1 MSSGAVICSGRIARG
16 AFVGRTLIPVLVA
29 LLGELALAGASPPMY
44 FEHLSVRDGLSQST
58 VNVVHQDS
66 QGFIWIGT
74 ESGLNRYDG
83 YEVRRYQSRRDDPT
97 SLTSDY
103 IWDIAEDSAGNLWLA
118 TDGGGV
124 VRWMRQADR
133 FQSFPVERDRRQS
146 GGAISSSSV
155 RSLALG
161 GDGKVW
167 IGTRGGGLNRLD
179 PTTGRVDVFRAGD
192 PATGALASDEVG
204 SLLVDSRNRLWVGT
218 AAGLHRYDASSGNFV
233 RYFHDPERADSLSDD
248 TVVAIAEDTGGSLW
262 VGTFE
267 GGLNR
272 MVESALGTVSFERF
286 QADPNTPGSLSH
298 NYVRAIQSDSFGRLW
313 VGTAD
318 GLNLFNAADKTFN
331 TYRNTKL
338 DPNSLAG
345 NYIMGLYEDAG
356 GLLWVGTRSGG
367 VSRWNPR
374 SWSMGHFTGEW
385 LGDSIVTALVTDAQG
400 KLWIGTLGNGLGLLD
415 PTTREL
421 RLDSP
426 EQSLGP
432 QLQDTRTMTLL
443 IDRREN
449 MWIGTMTG
457 GLHRY
462 DPKTGKTDVFRNE
475 PGNPQSI
482 GADGIMSL
490 FEAADGSVWA
500 GTHGGGV
507 SSLEPGSDRWRGW
520 AHDPLD
526 DHALSGPRATVITQ
540 TPDGTIWVG
549 TDNAGLN
556 RYDPSI
562 DGFHVFRSD
571 RSDPQMLPS
580 DAIFALHVT
589 GDGTLWLGTAQ
600 GDLIEVDY
608 SAESPDGVVFRSV
621 EEVGL
626 QLNAIYGIESDTAGR
641 LWLSTNNGLMRYD
654 PATGDGKLYRR
665 SHGLQGDEFNFA
677 AHHSSGEG
685 MLFFGGVN
693 GINAFFPDDIED
705 AARPPPLVITDIR
718 IFNLP
723 AETGLPP
730 SLVRSLTLDHTQ
742 DMLSFSFTAL
752 DFNAPGEN
760 RYEYRMVGFDRDWNS
775 VGPLNQATY
784 TNLDA
789 GSYVFKVRAAN
800 SDGVW
805 SGSRSIDVRVL
816 PAPWETIWA
825 YMAYVTLAILLVAS
839 LLLWQ
844 RVRHERKAEM
854 RRLENFDK
862 LTGLP
867 NRKLFTE
874 RLETAIEDAAERDEG
889 IAVIHI
895 DLDKFKRV
903 NDTLG
908 QAAGDNVIKEI
919 SSRLAQ
925 EVTQSS
931 DGLGRRELA
940 HVGGDEFIVF
950 VRHMSAMPEAERLA
964 SLLRDRICMPVQH
977 VGNEFVVTASLG
989 IASYPEHGESSE
1001 QLLAQADT
1009 ATFKVK
1015 QEGGN
1020 ALVRYTRRMNSRS
1033 VQRFELENDLRT
1045 AIKQGELEIYFQ
1057 PKFSARTFEIVGA
1070 EALLRW
1076 RHPTRGFVSPAE
1088 FIPIAEESGLIGDLG
1103 HFVSYAASQ
1112 QQGIWQRNGLEVVP
1126 IAINLSA
1133 AEFHRGDPV
1142 ETLRLATDVADIS
1155 PTLIEVEITESML
1168 FRDLGEVARSLATL
1182 RELGFSLSVDDFGTG
1197 YSSLGYLRDL
1207 PLDALKID
1215 RQFVSDIGEDAV
1227 SGPICEAIIGV
1238 AHSLDLRVIAEGIE
1252 TEVQLRA
1259 LQRSGCDEFQGFL
1272 FARPLTSTQ
1281 FEYWLLN
1288 RRHPLGERYAIAE
1301 ESKARA
1307 S

>member
-1 MSSGAVICSGRIARG
+1 MS
-16 AFVGRTLIPVLVA
+16 RTLIVVLVA
-29 LLGELALAGASPPMY
+29 LLGELALASASPPMY
-44 FEHLSVRDGLSQST
+44 FEHLSVQDGLSQST

-83 YEVRRYQSRRDDPT
+83 YEVRRYQSRRDDPS
-97 SLTSDY
+97 SLPSDY
-103 IWDIAEDSAGNLWLA
+103 IWDIEEDADGNLWLA

-124 VRWMRQADR
+124 VRWVRATDK
-133 FQSFPVERDRRQS
+133 FQSFAVDRDGRQS
-146 GGAISSSSV
+146 GGALSSGSV
-155 RSLALG
+155 RSIALG
-161 GDGKVW
+161 ADDKVW

-179 PTTGRVDVFRAGD
+179 PATGLVDIFRAGD
-192 PATGALASDEVG
+192 PGTGALASDEVRA
-204 SLLVDSRNRLWVGT
+204 LLIDSRNRLWVGT
-218 AAGLHRYDASSGNFV
+218 VEGLHRYDASSGNFI
-233 RYFHDPERADSLSDD
+233 RYTHDPSRPESLSDN
-248 TVVAIAEDTGGSLW
+248 TVVAIAEDSAGSLW

-272 MVESALGTVSFERF
+272 LVESALGTVSFEHFR
-286 QADPNTPGSLSH
+286 ADPKTPGSLSH

-318 GLNLFNAADKTFN
+318 GLNLLNAAEGTFS
-331 TYRNTKL
+331 TYRDSKL
-338 DPNSLAG
+338 DSNSLAG

-374 SWSMGHFTGEW
+374 SWSMGHFAGGW
-385 LGDSIVTALVTDAQG
+385 LDNSIVTALVADREN
-400 KLWIGTLGNGLGLLD
+400 KLWIGTLGNGLAQLD
-415 PTTREL
+415 PTSREL
-421 RLDSP
+421 RVDSAERP
-426 EQSLGP
+426 LGP
-432 QLQDTRTMTLL
+432 VLEDTRTMSLM
-443 IDRREN
+443 IDQAESL
-449 MWIGTMTG
+449 WVGTMTG
-457 GLHRY
+457 GVHRY
-462 DPKTGKTDVFRNE
+462 DPTTGETVVYRNV
-475 PGNPQSI
+475 PGDPNSI
-482 GADGIMSL
+482 SANGIMSL
-490 FEAADGSVWA
+490 FEAGDGSVWV

-507 SSLEPGSDRWRGW
+507 SVLDKATGRWKQW
-520 AHDPLD
+520 PHDPLN
-526 DHALSGPRATVITQ
+526 DHALSGPRASVIAQ

-556 RYDPSI
+556 RFDPQLQ
-562 DGFHVFRSD
+562 GFHVFRSD
-571 RSDPQMLPS
+571 RSDPNKLPS
-580 DAIFALHVT
+580 DAVFALHVAE
-589 GDGTLWLGTAQ
+589 DGTLWLGTAQ

-608 SAESPDGVVFRSV
+608 AGASPGDVVFRSV
-621 EEVGL
+621 EEIGL
-626 QLNAIYGIESDTAGR
+626 QLNAIYGIQSDEAGR
-641 LWLSTNNGLMRYD
+641 LWLSTNNGLMRYN
-654 PATGDGKLYRR
+654 PQNGESKLYRR

-677 AHHSSGEG
+677 AHDRGANG

-693 GINAFFPDDIED
+693 GLNAFFPDDVED
-705 AARPPPLVITDIR
+705 PARPPPVVITDIR

-723 AETGLPP
+723 AQTEDPP
-730 SLVRSLTLDHTQ
+730 SLVRALTLDHTQ
-742 DMLSFSFTAL
+742 DMISFAFAAL

-760 RYEYRMVGFDRDWNS
+760 RYEYRLVGFDRDWNT

-789 GSYVFKVRAAN
+789 GSYVFQVRAAN

-825 YMAYVTLAILLVAS
+825 YIAYVATALLLVLG

-844 RVRHERKAEM
+844 RQRHEREAEM

-874 RLETAIEDAAERDEG
+874 RLQEGIDEASERDEG
-889 IAVIHI
+889 MAVIHI
-895 DLDKFKRV
+895 DLDKFKRI

-908 QAAGDNVIKEI
+908 QAVGDNVIKEI

-925 EVTQSS
+925 EVSQSS
-931 DGLGRRELA
+931 DGVGRRELA
-940 HVGGDEFIVF
+940 HAGGDEFFIF

-964 SLLRDRICMPVQH
+964 STLRNRICAPVQH
-977 VGNEFVVTASLG
+977 SGQEFVITASIG
-989 IASYPEHGESSE
+989 IASYPEHGDSSE
-1001 QLLAQADT
+1001 QLIAQADT

-1020 ALVRYTRRMNSRS
+1020 AHVRYTRRMNSRQ

-1112 QQGIWQRNGLEVVP
+1112 QQGIWQRNGFEVVP

-1142 ETLRLATDVADIS
+1142 DTLRLATDVAEIS

-1168 FRDLGEVARSLATL
+1168 FHDLGEVARSLATL

-1197 YSSLGYLRDL
+1197 YSSLGYLRNL

-1238 AHSLDLRVIAEGIE
+1238 AHSLGLRVIAEGIE
-1252 TEVQLRA
+1252 TEVQVRA

-1272 FARPLTSTQ
+1272 FARPLTCTQ

-1288 RRHPLGERYAIAE
+1288 RRHPLGERYALTD
-1301 ESKARA
+1301 A
-1307 S
+1307 SEQVQAG